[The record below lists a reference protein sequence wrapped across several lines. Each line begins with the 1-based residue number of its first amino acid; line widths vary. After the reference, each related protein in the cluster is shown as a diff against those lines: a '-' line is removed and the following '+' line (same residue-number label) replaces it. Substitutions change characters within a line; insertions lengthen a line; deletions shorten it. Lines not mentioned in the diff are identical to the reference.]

1 MAGGWPVTEHGP
13 VADDGGCDGES
24 SLDRL
29 LATAA
34 VIVVAG
40 PGGVGKTTIS
50 AALGV
55 RAARRHDRR
64 VLVVTVDPARRLADA
79 LGVAGLPGEAVLV
92 PVGSGDGRLW
102 VQMVEMAQ
110 AWNRIVDECAPDRA
124 TAEALLANPLYR
136 SLTTRFVASHDYVAL
151 DRLAEL
157 NERGPEGIGFDLLV
171 VDTPPGEH
179 AVDVFDAPA
188 RLETFFA
195 SRLLRWL
202 TIGSGGRLSA
212 MAARPFL
219 AVAERLLGSDFLT
232 KITEFFTLF
241 AELRPGLLARIRRVE
256 RQLHHPD
263 TRVVVITTSERW
275 ALGTAR
281 RLLDDVVERGLN
293 PTMLALNRVWPSTA
307 VRTEVGDGS
316 GDQGWQT
323 VTVRSTIAA
332 DDLASI
338 DDPILRQAMAAVVD
352 QIADAEVR
360 LPRPLRTVVV
370 DWRAAGVTGLEDLGS
385 LLDQCREV

>member
-1 MAGGWPVTEHGP
+1 MIDATAQVE
-13 VADDGGCDGES
+13 DGF

-29 LATAA
+29 LATAS
-34 VIVVAG
+34 VIIVAG

-55 RAARRHDRR
+55 RAARHHQRR
-64 VLVVTVDPARRLADA
+64 ALVVTVDPARRLADA

-92 PVGSGDGRLW
+92 PVGGGDGRLW

-188 RLETFFA
+188 RLESFFA

-202 TIGSGGRLSA
+202 TIGSGGRLSTL
-212 MAARPFL
+212 AARPFL
-219 AVAERLLGSDFLT
+219 AVAERLLGNDFLT

-256 RQLHHPD
+256 RQLHHSQ
-263 TRVVVITTSERW
+263 TKVMVIATPERW
-275 ALGTAR
+275 ALGAAR
-281 RLLDDVVERGLN
+281 RLLDDVIERRLN

-307 VRTEVGDGS
+307 VETETRGGPDGS
-316 GDQGWQT
+316 GWPT
-323 VTVRSTIAA
+323 VAVRSTIAP
-332 DDLASI
+332 DDLQKI
-338 DDPILRQAMAAVVD
+338 DDPSLRQAMAAVVD
-352 QIADAEVR
+352 QISDEEIP
-360 LPRPLRTVVV
+360 LPPAMRTLVVG
-370 DWRAAGVTGLEDLGS
+370 WRAVGVTGLEDLSS
-385 LLDQCREV
+385 LLDGSREV